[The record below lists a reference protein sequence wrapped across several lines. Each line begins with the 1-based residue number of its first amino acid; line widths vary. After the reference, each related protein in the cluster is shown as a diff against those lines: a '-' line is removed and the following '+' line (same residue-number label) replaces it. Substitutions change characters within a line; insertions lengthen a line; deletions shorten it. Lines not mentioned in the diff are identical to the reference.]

1 MEEKINSVKAEIV
14 CDYINQIETAIDV
27 YNPVFENSEEII
39 EVLIEVVNVFA
50 EDIPQIK
57 DSILLRS
64 GTQIRDANTA
74 IALLKMYLAKRIP
87 SLPSR
92 LICY

>member
-74 IALLKMYLAKRIP
+74 IAVNRNFLRFFFLLFQAN
-87 SLPSR
+87 
-92 LICY
+92 

>member
-57 DSILLRS
+57 DSICS
-64 GTQIRDANTA
+64 IVN
-74 IALLKMYLAKRIP
+74 I
-87 SLPSR
+87 
-92 LICY
+92 